1 MTNDFTELTP
11 GIGHNRPVAWLEDG
25 RIVFD
30 LDQLREYLI
39 EGATDVA
46 QLRDQ
51 WLGAFSR
58 APKTIADAQVAM
70 RMTDLAK
77 ALRAIVQKADPER
90 LIVKEAFA
98 AGGRLVDLI
107 YRPIIDPAQS
117 AFDETMERLTAWQKD
132 HPEQLRTDL
141 GNLLS
146 PTHRW
151 EFRDLDPEKIDLS
164 TLRRYLPR
172 DAIEKALRAF
182 IRDGGREI
190 DGAVIFENTSS
201 QVR

>member
-1 MTNDFTELTP
+1 MSNDLAAP
-11 GIGHNRPVAWLEDG
+11 GIGHNRPVAWIADG
-25 RIVFD
+25 RVVLD

-39 EGATDVA
+39 EGATELA

-58 APKTIADAQVAM
+58 APTTIETTQVAM

-107 YRPIIDPAQS
+107 YRPIIDPVQS
-117 AFDETMERLTAWQKD
+117 ALDETMERLTAWQKE

-151 EFRDLDPEKIDLS
+151 EFRDLDPETIDLS

-190 DGAVIFENTSS
+190 NGAVIFENTNS